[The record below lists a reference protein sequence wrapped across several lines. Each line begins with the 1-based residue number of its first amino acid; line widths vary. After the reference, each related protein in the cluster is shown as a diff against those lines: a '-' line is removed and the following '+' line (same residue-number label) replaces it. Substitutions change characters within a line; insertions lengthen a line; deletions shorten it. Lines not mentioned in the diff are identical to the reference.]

1 MIVIFIDQIE
11 DFVDIL
17 EKEKM
22 MDKVFYEFKEIQ
34 SETSKLSS
42 GINIEI
48 TLHFLAKLESYLVLY
63 ETKLTITQPNA
74 PGIDHQFVIAE
85 LQKIFQRFDTSLAL
99 IKGKIREIFLSY
111 SY

>member
-11 DFVDIL
+11 DFVHIL
-17 EKEKM
+17 EKKKM
-22 MDKVFYEFKEIQ
+22 MEEVFYEFKEVQ

-42 GINIEI
+42 EINIEI
-48 TLHFLAKLESYLVLY
+48 TLHFLAKLETYMVLY
-63 ETKLTITQPNA
+63 ETRLTITQPNA
-74 PGIDHQFVIAE
+74 PGIDHEFVISE
-85 LQKIFQRFDTSLAL
+85 LQKIFKKFDTSLSL

>member
-1 MIVIFIDQIE
+1 MIVIFIDEIE
-11 DFVDIL
+11 AFVNIL

-22 MDKVFYEFKEIQ
+22 MDEVFYEFKEVQ
-34 SETSKLSS
+34 NETSNLSS
-42 GINIEI
+42 GLNIEI
-48 TLHFLAKLESYLVLY
+48 TLHFLAKIETYMVLY

-74 PGIDHQFVIAE
+74 PGIDHNFVISE
-85 LQKIFQRFDTSLAL
+85 LQKIFERFDTSLTL

>member
-11 DFVDIL
+11 DFVNIL
-17 EKEKM
+17 EKKKM
-22 MDKVFYEFKEIQ
+22 MEEVFYEFRELQ
-34 SETSKLSS
+34 NEASKLSS

-48 TLHFLAKLESYLVLY
+48 TLHFLAKLESYMVLY
-63 ETKLTITQPNA
+63 ETRLTITQPNA
-74 PGIDHQFVIAE
+74 PGIDHEFVISE
-85 LQKIFQRFDTSLAL
+85 LQKLFKKFDTSLTL